1 MSFVIISYITIK
13 STICM
18 LLYEESSMQI
28 HEGYSLVYRKEGEG
42 MIDVEED
49 II

>member
-1 MSFVIISYITIK
+1 MSFVIISYITIE

-28 HEGYSLVYRKEGEG
+28 HEGYSLYRKEGEG